1 MECPSLSSL
10 IDPSI
15 DFHVPQPVHELATSA
30 MASGLLSLQPPSPLD
45 FDDTTDTSDST
56 SATISA
62 LNSINATS
70 EPWEE
75 AMRAQLATWF
85 EDPDFVDEVPSMDV
99 VPGDKGVGLI
109 LDGDAIVAL
118 PPDAVFSMLC
128 NAHNRRV
135 YRNVKA
141 AKNERVVSDCNG
153 VKVCEMDFTLTFR
166 LPPFTGTFDSHLLFV
181 YDRPKRRVTFTQ
193 TRPGFMRKFEGY
205 WQVESL
211 LVPSSAP
218 LSSSPSSSPSSPS
231 RPTSPTSSAPS
242 PPIGTFGSSP
252 QSPLSEVCGGQCDRD
267 WSADFAG
274 AFAASAGSGYRVASR
289 LVLHQ
294 FVLPPIAPPNI
305 FKRCLRALLR
315 ESTRDLLVVFQEE
328 AARIRRNKGKEEAE
342 EKGKAGKSSKLG
354 LGASIARSTPAVRN
368 PFEYPSATSPA
379 IKATSAAMNTSA
391 TSIPTAS
398 EPWEEAISS
407 QLAAWFDDSHWTDK
421 PPSMTVTVG
430 DHGRGQLD
438 GVATVALPPDTVFSI
453 LCDPHNRRVFTFI
466 KSVKNERVVS
476 DCNGV
481 REVELDIV
489 FALKVPF
496 FTGTFDAHLR
506 NVHDRPNRRVTFC
519 LSRPGFMRKFE
530 GYWQVDPL
538 LVPASATYATS
549 PSSAASAASAAP
561 SASDVPSFLS
571 AEGDPESEL
580 FPSVSFTPQSPL
592 SDVMFLGSSCDSNSE
607 SGSDLNSSGS
617 DSSNSASSS
626 PDRFPARVIPDP
638 TTTTSVGSLCGSG
651 GGLGGDDTRGSGRLG
666 EDSGLGADSGLGGD
680 GGLGGDAGMRVA
692 SRLALHQV
700 VEPSLA
706 PPPMFRR
713 CVHAL
718 LKAATRDVLVVFQY
732 EAARIRNSKGKFP
745 WRNGAEAGAEEGEE
759 EGKGKAGKSSKLGA
773 MFLHKE
779 ALGGKNSV
787 FGVGKGGFGLK
798 KPAQRKA

>member
-1 MECPSLSSL
+1 MESPSLSSL

-15 DFHVPQPVHELATSA
+15 DFHVPQPVHELATTA

-45 FDDTTDTSDST
+45 FDDTTDATDST

-62 LNSINATS
+62 LNITNATS

-99 VPGDKGVGLI
+99 VPGEKGVGLN

-153 VKVCEMDFTLTFR
+153 VKVVEMDLTFAFR

-193 TRPGFMRKFEGY
+193 TRNGFMRKFEGY

-211 LVPSSAP
+211 LIPASAA
-218 LSSSPSSSPSSPS
+218 PSSSASSSPS
-231 RPTSPTSSAPS
+231 RPSSPTSSAPS

-252 QSPLSEVCGGQCDRD
+252 QSPLSEVCGGPGDRD
-267 WSADFAG
+267 FAADLVG
-274 AFAASAGSGYRVASR
+274 AFAARTGSGYRVASR

-315 ESTRDLLVVFQEE
+315 ESTRDVLAIFQEE
-328 AARIRRNKGKEEAE
+328 AARIRRNKGKEEVE
-342 EKGKAGKSSKLG
+342 EEGGKGKAGKSSKL
-354 LGASIARSTPAVRN
+354 
-368 PFEYPSATSPA
+368 AT
-379 IKATSAAMNTSA
+379 IQ
-391 TSIPTAS
+391 TAS
-398 EPWEEAISS
+398 EPWEESISS
-407 QLAAWFDDSHWTDK
+407 QLAAWFDDSHWTDE

-481 REVELDIV
+481 KVVELDIV

-530 GYWQVDPL
+530 GYWQVEPL
-538 LVPASATYATS
+538 LVPASAT
-549 PSSAASAASAAP
+549 SAASATDTTQFPPSPSPPAPSSPLP
-561 SASDVPSFLS
+561 SASTEEP
-571 AEGDPESEL
+571 
-580 FPSVSFTPQSPL
+580 FPIASLEFAPQSPL
-592 SDVMFLGSSCDSNSE
+592 SDVMFLGSSCDSE
-607 SGSDLNSSGS
+607 SGSDLDSDPFDSAGSNSSGS
-617 DSSNSASSS
+617 ASSRPS
-626 PDRFPARVIPDP
+626 RVVPGPAAA
-638 TTTTSVGSLCGSG
+638 SVGGMCDGVSV
-651 GGLGGDDTRGSGRLG
+651 GD
-666 EDSGLGADSGLGGD
+666 
-680 GGLGGDAGMRVA
+680 GMRVA
-692 SRLALHQV
+692 SRLVLHQV

-706 PPPMFRR
+706 PPAMFRR
-713 CVHAL
+713 CVHTL

-732 EAARIRNSKGKFP
+732 EAARIRSGKGKFP
-745 WRNGAEAGAEEGEE
+745 CKNGAEVGADEGDGG
-759 EGKGKAGKSSKLGA
+759 EGKGGKSSKLGA
-773 MFLHKE
+773 LFLHKE
-779 ALGGKNSV
+779 ALGGKKSG
-787 FGVGKGGFGLK
+787 FAAGKGSFGWK
-798 KPAQRKA
+798 RPAQRKA